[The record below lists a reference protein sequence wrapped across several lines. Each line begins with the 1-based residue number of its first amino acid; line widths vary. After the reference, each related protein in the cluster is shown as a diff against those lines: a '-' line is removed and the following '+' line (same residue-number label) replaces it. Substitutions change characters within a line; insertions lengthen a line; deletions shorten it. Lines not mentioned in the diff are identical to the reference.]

1 MAFKHALV
9 VDDSRSARKVLER
22 MLQRANIQTDA
33 VETAEEA
40 LDYLQHNTPDVI
52 FMDHMMPGM
61 NGLEATRIIRNTP
74 ATAHIPT
81 IMYTSKDDVDY
92 MQQARSHGANAVL
105 PKPATTDSLD
115 KIMTQVLTRE
125 ALTPVNIPTGQA
137 LTPPENTE
145 AKWQAAL
152 TLLQRDIRQDIEGLD
167 ADLKRHIEQELN
179 QQIKLA
185 QNQNL
190 AGLNRLKQQ
199 LSALN
204 IMRSLNPHLRKLS
217 LTSAQDLLK
226 ERLPLLNA
234 RFEQRIQARDHEL
247 RSLQQS
253 LLQQQ
258 KQIHTL
264 QILLGAAL
272 GTSLI
277 CLILLITR

>member
-40 LDYLQHNTPDVI
+40 LDYLQHHTPDVI

-92 MQQARSHGANAVL
+92 MQQARLHGANAVL
-105 PKPATTDSLD
+105 PKPATTSSLD

-125 ALTPVNIPTGQA
+125 ALTPVQIPLAPAAPEQA
-137 LTPPENTE
+137 KTDANWEV
-145 AKWQAAL
+145 AL
-152 TLLQRDIRQDIEGLD
+152 AQLQSDLKQEMEGLD
-167 ADLKRHIEQELN
+167 ADLKRHITAAIEREIQT
-179 QQIKLA
+179 A

-190 AGLNRLKQQ
+190 AGLNRLREQ
-199 LSALN
+199 LSAIN
-204 IMRSLNPHLRKLS
+204 IIRSLSPYLRKLT
-217 LTSAQDLLK
+217 LTTSQELLRD
-226 ERLPLLNA
+226 RLPLISA
-234 RFEQRIQARDHEL
+234 RLEQRLKAREHEL
-247 RSLQQS
+247 RTLNTALQ
-253 LLQQQ
+253 QQQ
-258 KQIHTL
+258 KQIRVL
-264 QILLGAAL
+264 QILLGISLASSLLCL
-272 GTSLI
+272 GI
-277 CLILLITR
+277 ILLH